1 VFEEVDERRQ
11 EDFIKDDF
19 DELEIERIKQK
30 LRERELAKAA

>member
-11 EDFIKDDF
+11 EDFIKDDI

-30 LRERELAKAA
+30 LRDRELAKQA